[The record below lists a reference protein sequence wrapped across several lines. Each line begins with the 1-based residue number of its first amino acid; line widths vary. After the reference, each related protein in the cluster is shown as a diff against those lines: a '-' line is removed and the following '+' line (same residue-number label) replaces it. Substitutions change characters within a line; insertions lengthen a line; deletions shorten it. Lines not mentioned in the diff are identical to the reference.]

1 MNQDGA
7 KRWVAVVGNPNA
19 GKSTL
24 FNALTGLRQRVGN
37 YPGVTV
43 EKRTG
48 TAFTLHGDALELI
61 DLPGMYSLSPRSPDE
76 KIAWQVLHGESKG
89 VPRPDAVLCVVDASN
104 LERNLFLVTQV
115 MELGLPVLVALNMVD
130 MAEAKGPAS
139 VRIASRSLMKPA
151 RRRP

>member
-43 EKRTG
+43 EKER
-48 TAFTLHGDALELI
+48 ALP
-61 DLPGMYSLSPRSPDE
+61 LPCTEMR
-76 KIAWQVLHGESKG
+76 W
-89 VPRPDAVLCVVDASN
+89 N
-104 LERNLFLVTQV
+104 
-115 MELGLPVLVALNMVD
+115 
-130 MAEAKGPAS
+130 
-139 VRIASRSLMKPA
+139 
-151 RRRP
+151 